1 MEQKNQVN
9 GLMENELNGYKKT
22 KNKKLIHYKI
32 DFSLFNL
39 KLLVIIINIL

>member
-22 KNKKLIHYKI
+22 KNKKI
-32 DFSLFNL
+32 DSF
-39 KLLVIIINIL
+39 